1 MNVIRGVLAVY
12 LAITAVAAAL
22 LLGVTPLFHDGSPE
36 YPMWRVLNW
45 FMALGV
51 VAVLVVSVMRD
62 RSVARRGDEPDL
74 LERISVS
81 AALYASIALAMIF
94 FWGWFWTLRP
104 ESETGAAIISHN
116 VYFPMMDALYVVVCI
131 ATARYLWRRA
141 VSGR

>member
-1 MNVIRGVLAVY
+1 MNVVRGVLAVY
-12 LAITAVAAAL
+12 LAITALAAAV
-22 LLGVTPLFHDGSPE
+22 LLGVTPLFHDGAPD

-62 RSVARRGDEPDL
+62 RSVARRGDEPEL

-81 AALYASIALAMIF
+81 STLYASIALAMIF

-104 ESETGAAIISHN
+104 ESETGNAVISHN
-116 VYFPMMDALYVVVCI
+116 VYFPMMDALYTVVCL

>member
-1 MNVIRGVLAVY
+1 MNAIRGILAVY

-36 YPMWRVLNW
+36 YPMWRALNW

-51 VAVLVVSVMRD
+51 VILLVVSAMRD
-62 RSVARRGDEPDL
+62 RSVARRGGEPDL
-74 LERISVS
+74 IERISVS
-81 AALYASIALAMIF
+81 AALYGSVALAMIF

-104 ESETGAAIISHN
+104 ESETGPAVISHN
-116 VYFPMMDALYVVVCI
+116 VYFPMMDALYVVLCL